1 MNIEVDFTQYLP
13 TLGMLYGNYQ
23 ILKAEHFIDDVM
35 VVPTSDGQHQTLRI
49 MKKVIKVD
57 Q

>member
-23 ILKAEHFIDDVM
+23 ILKAEQFIDDVM
-35 VVPTSDGQHQTLRI
+35 VVPTPDGHHTLRI
-49 MKKVIKVD
+49 LQKVIKVD

>member
-23 ILKAEHFIDDVM
+23 ILKAEQFIDDVM
-35 VVPTSDGQHQTLRI
+35 VVPTPDGQHQTLRI
-49 MKKVIKVD
+49 LKKVITVD